1 MFLPSGTGRKRT
13 KRQNRK
19 YVFRE
24 AEDFMIESTMEAL
37 FAPFLRTSICIMAFA
52 EQSSFSEKCWSRDVK
67 SICIVPFPQNRVNHK
82 SANVIPIDAR
92 TSSANFYF
100 SIERSSI
107 RETTKRSNAQ
117 RNETFF
123 FPARA
128 ARSSLSF
135 SRRASRLSASL
146 RGVDKNLV
154 LVPVGNYQR
163 RNARCLCVAMS
174 SGMGSSFERR

>member
-100 SIERSSI
+100 SIERYASAKRLSVPTLK
-107 RETTKRSNAQ
+107 ETKL
-117 RNETFF
+117 FF
-123 FPARA
+123 SCACSEEQSLFFA
-128 ARSSLSF
+128 ACIAFVGES
-135 SRRASRLSASL
+135 SRRGQKSRLSP
-146 RGVDKNLV
+146 GW
-154 LVPVGNYQR
+154 
-163 RNARCLCVAMS
+163 
-174 SGMGSSFERR
+174 